1 MKPPRRHIT
10 PALSPTVAPDH
21 GVNHL
26 VLRRL
31 VDRLYRHPFEG
42 ASARRYARL
51 ERPAFEALDDRLV
64 ALLAPHLAT
73 ARRVVDLGAGP
84 GTLTRAIRAAHPAL
98 SVIAVEPSADF
109 APTVRARGEALPLAD
124 ACADV
129 AICLSSIRHVADRA
143 ATLAELR
150 RVVRPGGVLVI
161 VELDPDASPERAANH
176 ARRLG
181 APHLRALFAPL
192 VLRTAPP
199 RDEIAALAA
208 RAGWNVFESRLDP
221 LQPVYVLCFR

>member
-1 MKPPRRHIT
+1 VKPPRRHIT
-10 PALSPTVAPDH
+10 PALSRSVRPDH
-21 GVNHL
+21 GVNHG

-51 ERPAFEALDDRLV
+51 ERPAFEALDDRVV
-64 ALLAPHLAT
+64 AAVAPLLAT
-73 ARRVVDLGAGP
+73 ARRVVDVGAGP
-84 GTLTRAIRAAHPAL
+84 GTLTAVLRAAYPAL
-98 SVIAVEPSADF
+98 SVISVEPSADF
-109 APTVRARGEALPLAD
+109 APSVRARAEALPLAD
-124 ACADV
+124 GCADL

-143 ATLAELR
+143 AALAELR

-161 VELDPDASPERAANH
+161 VELDPEASPARAANH

-181 APHLRALFAPL
+181 ARYLRALFAPL

-199 RDEIAALAA
+199 RDAITALAA
-208 RAGWNVFESRLDP
+208 AAGWRLFESRLDP